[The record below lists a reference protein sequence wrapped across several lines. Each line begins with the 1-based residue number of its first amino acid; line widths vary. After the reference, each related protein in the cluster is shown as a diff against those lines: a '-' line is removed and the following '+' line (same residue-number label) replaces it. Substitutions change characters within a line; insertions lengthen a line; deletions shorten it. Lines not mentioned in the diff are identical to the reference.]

1 MLENENAG
9 SQRWVILKNVVN
21 WQSTN
26 KQLPLGQKGKCLRW
40 QKTAAKHKKNAKLFL
55 WEEGSLG
62 VRPNRRKGF
71 QLHLTENVLEDIL
84 PS

>member
-1 MLENENAG
+1 MLWIDNP
-9 SQRWVILKNVVN
+9 L
-21 WQSTN
+21 TN
-26 KQLPLGQKGKCLRW
+26 KSHLVKKVNVWDYR
-40 QKTAAKHKKNAKLFL
+40 KHLQNIKKAKLFL